1 MQKTSHPVDRSK
13 KGLAISFW
21 IVLGGV
27 ALYFVASFLPL
38 FWVNWGTGVD
48 LPQNLWRL
56 AFGDRFEVIGD
67 FRTFIGVLAM
77 ILIALSLII
86 QLFVRRGKRVFMI
99 VNLVLSG
106 AVVVSIA
113 RITWIYLSWEA
124 SRARILKDS
133 GSHSHFGVVALGI
146 GFYLVLIALLVV
158 VAGSIV
164 GLARKRRKE
173 VTLRQ

>member
-1 MQKTSHPVDRSK
+1 MQEISAQLDRPRWS
-13 KGLAISFW
+13 LTVSFW

-38 FWVNWGTGVD
+38 FWVNFTGVAE
-48 LPQNLWRL
+48 PENLWSV
-56 AFGDRFEVIGD
+56 AFGDQFEVIGD

-99 VNLVLSG
+99 INLVLSG

-113 RITWIYLSWEA
+113 RIAWIYLGWEA

-133 GSHSHFGVVALGI
+133 GVHSNFGVMALGV
-146 GFYLVLIALLVV
+146 GFYLLLIALLVV

-164 GLARKRRKE
+164 GLARKRRE
-173 VTLRQ
+173 EAALRQ